1 MKIRKL
7 SAAVA
12 TTLIAPG
19 FIPQV
24 TAEQLP
30 LEEVIVTA
38 QKRTESVQDI
48 PSTVNVVSGSAIK
61 DFNVFNFQDL
71 QALTAGLEIDSLTRV
86 AAARYPCA
94 GSLTIPIPR
103 PKRQ

>member
-1 MKIRKL
+1 V
-7 SAAVA
+7 AA
-12 TTLIAPG
+12 TLIAPG

-71 QALTAGLEIDSLTRV
+71 QALTAGLEIDSLTGRSGQISMRGISYDPNS
-86 AAARYPCA
+86 AA
-94 GSLTIPIPR
+94 
-103 PKRQ
+103 